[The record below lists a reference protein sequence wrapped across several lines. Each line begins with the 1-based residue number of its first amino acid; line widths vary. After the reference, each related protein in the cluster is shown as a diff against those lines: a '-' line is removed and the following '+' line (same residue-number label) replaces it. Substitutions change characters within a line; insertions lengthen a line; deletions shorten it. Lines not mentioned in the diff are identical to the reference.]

1 MTFDHE
7 NKKYLVNDPEIL
19 AYIYN
24 YLQQE
29 FKTIKY

>member
-7 NKKYLVNDPEIL
+7 KKTYQVKDPEIL

-24 YLQQE
+24 YLQQG
-29 FKTIKY
+29 I